1 MIKLMEGYETTV
13 PRRIIV
19 DNTHVYA
26 VFRDG
31 TIRRVLKNEKLA
43 RPLTLY
49 NAGFRHTVQLGRG
62 TTVNAGDLVALCYLP
77 NPEGFTTVAFRDGNS
92 GNVKVCNLY
101 WSSCSNVSYLG
112 KFKHTVFQVTER
124 DQCVGTYKGAK
135 EALASIGYYTP
146 SYEQIQQVVNG
157 FTIGSISTVR
167 FSSSSEML
175 LVRDS
180 QVYKNCAV
188 CNMIKPIQNYSVNNV
203 GRVRPA
209 CKSCQSIATMTR
221 RKLNEYS
228 S

>member
-19 DNTHVYA
+19 DNTHAYA

-31 TIRRVLKNEKLA
+31 TIRRVLKNAKLGK
-43 RPLTLY
+43 PLTLY
-49 NAGFRHTVQLGRG
+49 NTGFRHTVQLGRG
-62 TTVNAGDLVALCYLP
+62 TTVNAGDLVAMCYLL
-77 NPEGFTTVAFRDGNS
+77 NSEGFTTVAFKDGNS
-92 GNVKVCNLY
+92 GNVKVRNLY

-112 KFKHTVFQVTER
+112 KFKHTVFQVTDR

-146 SYEQIQQVVNG
+146 SYEQIQQVVQG

-167 FSSSSEML
+167 FSSASATV
-175 LVRDS
+175 LVRDD
-180 QVYKNCAV
+180 QVHKRCVICGAY
-188 CNMIKPIQNYSVNNV
+188 KPIQNYSINHI

-221 RKLNEYS
+221 RKLK
-228 S
+228 